1 VKEKEHS
8 VGKKRANVVWVR
20 IEDVMHGRHLILR
33 AVNRRRVCAG
43 FTLIELLLVI
53 AIIGIMSTLV
63 ITTVTNAAAD
73 ARRTMCFQQQVT
85 LQDALNSWIAEQS
98 SGTNSL
104 AAARSNY
111 SAASTAAAWLGL
123 LGSNYLH
130 PSTYQHFL
138 SNSTGT
144 QIRSEAMIKSGMS
157 LRFTTWNGTN
167 YPTVEWN

>member
-1 VKEKEHS
+1 MLDCM
-8 VGKKRANVVWVR
+8 R
-20 IEDVMHGRHLILR
+20 GRLSIPGTADLR
-33 AVNRRRVCAG
+33 LARAG

-53 AIIGIMSTLV
+53 AIIGIMSTLI

-104 AAARSNY
+104 ASARSNY
-111 SAASTAAAWLGL
+111 TAASSATAWLGL

-130 PSTYQHFL
+130 GSTYQHFL

-144 QIRSEAMIKSGMS
+144 QIRSEAMVKSGMS
-157 LRFTTWNGTN
+157 LRFTTWNATN